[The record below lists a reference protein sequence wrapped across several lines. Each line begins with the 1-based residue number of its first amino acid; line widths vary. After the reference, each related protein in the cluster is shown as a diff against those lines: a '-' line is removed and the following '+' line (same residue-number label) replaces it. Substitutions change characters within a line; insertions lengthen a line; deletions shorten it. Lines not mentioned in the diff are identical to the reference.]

1 MAYRETSIYNP
12 DNLLI
17 ATTCQ
22 VISDD
27 VIVAANQTLK
37 RGQVFELDASG
48 NAIAPTGVIDPAKV
62 YGIMAEDIV
71 TGDTTAVGVAYMNGE
86 FSSSKVIFPEGKSEA
101 DYKVPLRKLGIF
113 LR

>member
-1 MAYRETSIYNP
+1 MAFRETAIYNP

-17 ATTCQ
+17 PTTCQ

-37 RGQVFELDASG
+37 RGQVFELDAQN
-48 NAIAPTGVIDPAKV
+48 NAIAPTGVIDPNNA
-62 YGIMAEDIV
+62 YGIMAEDI
-71 TGDTTAVGVAYMNGE
+71 TTTDSTAVGVAYLNGE
-86 FSSSKVIFPEGKSEA
+86 FNSNKVIFPEGKTEK
-101 DYKVPLRKLGIF
+101 DYKVPLRKLEIF